1 MKGLIICCL
10 GAVALLIAAA
20 PASAQGRKLSDA
32 ELDRVSAGSAGSSL
46 VRVPQTDTELRFHGE
61 AGNTQTVKGTGLRFA
76 KERSTPTA
84 SSNLVPGNG
93 GTAFNF
99 QGQAGS
105 THAVNGNGTI
115 SFNADPIP
123 GATSN
128 LILQGEAQQNL
139 RSLINIAAVN
149 SKVDVL
155 VNLNVNINSTV
166 GTVGQ
171 ANSSLGH

>member
-1 MKGLIICCL
+1 MKGLIACCL
-10 GAVALLIAAA
+10 GAAALLIAAA

-32 ELDRVSAGSAGSSL
+32 ELDRVSAGSAGGPS
-46 VRVPQTDTELRFHGE
+46 VQVPKTDTKLPFQGE
-61 AGNTQTVKGTGLRFA
+61 VGNTQAVIRNGFRRA
-76 KERSTPTA
+76 KEGSTPT
-84 SSNLVPGNG
+84 SSNLMPGKG
-93 GTAFNF
+93 GTTFNF

-105 THAVNGNGTI
+105 THMVDGNATI
-115 SFNADPIP
+115 SFNAGPLP

-149 SKVDVL
+149 SKIDVL
-155 VNLNVNINSTV
+155 VNLNININSTV

-171 ANSSLGH
+171 VNSSLGH

>member
-1 MKGLIICCL
+1 MKGLIVCCL
-10 GAVALLIAAA
+10 GAAALLIAAA

-32 ELDRVSAGSAGSSL
+32 ELDRVSAGSAGGPS
-46 VRVPQTDTELRFHGE
+46 VQVPKTDTKLPFQRE
-61 AGNTQTVKGTGLRFA
+61 AGNT
-76 KERSTPTA
+76 TPT
-84 SSNLVPGNG
+84 SSNLIAGKG
-93 GTAFNF
+93 GTTFNF

-105 THAVNGNGTI
+105 THTVDGNGTI
-115 SFNADPIP
+115 SFNAGPIP

-149 SKVDVL
+149 SKIDVL

-166 GTVGQ
+166 GTVAQ

>member
-1 MKGLIICCL
+1 MKGLIVCCL
-10 GAVALLIAAA
+10 GAAALLIAAA

-32 ELDRVSAGSAGSSL
+32 ELDRVSAGSAGGPS
-46 VRVPQTDTELRFHGE
+46 VQVPKTDTKLPFQGE
-61 AGNTQTVKGTGLRFA
+61 AGNTQAVIRNGFRLA
-76 KERSTPTA
+76 KEGSTPT
-84 SSNLVPGNG
+84 SSNLITGKG
-93 GTAFNF
+93 GATFNF

-105 THAVNGNGTI
+105 THMVDGNGTI
-115 SFNADPIP
+115 SFNAVPIP

-149 SKVDVL
+149 SKIDVL

-171 ANSSLGH
+171 ANSLLGH